1 MNFFNKKLNQKT
13 DGVWCRVNYS
23 EMIPFL
29 CSKTVLQYIQN
40 ISNLPEKKGVFLPFF
55 LPFFGKRSDQTRFFI
70 FLFL

>member
-29 CSKTVLQYIQN
+29 CSKTVLQMA
-40 ISNLPEKKGVFLPFF
+40 
-55 LPFFGKRSDQTRFFI
+55 FGAVLAIAKRY
-70 FLFL
+70 LFYVAK